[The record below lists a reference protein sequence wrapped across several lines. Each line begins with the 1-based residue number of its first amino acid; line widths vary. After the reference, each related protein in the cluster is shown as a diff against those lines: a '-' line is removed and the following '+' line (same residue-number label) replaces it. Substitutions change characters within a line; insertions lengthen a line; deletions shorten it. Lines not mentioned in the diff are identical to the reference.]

1 METHNYQYD
10 MIAKAIRFLRE
21 HHAKQPSLDA
31 VAEHVFLS
39 KYHFQRLFRQW
50 AGVSPKEFLQVIT
63 VEQAKKALR
72 QGKSTLESA
81 FEAGLSGTG
90 RLHDLFVKL
99 EACTPGEFKARG
111 QGLQISWA
119 VVETPFGQGFIAETE
134 KGICMLAFSD
144 DTGRSLEQLKT
155 EYPQAVFENNL
166 GKNGQRVKH
175 YFTTWE
181 IPKDKI
187 GLDIKGTPFQIQ
199 VWKALLQIPAA
210 QHVAYQDIA
219 RAIKKPKALRAVG
232 TAIGKNPVAYLI
244 PCHRVIN
251 ANGES
256 GKYHWGSSR
265 KVAINGYERIHFEG

>member
-111 QGLQISWA
+111 QGLQINW
-119 VVETPFGQGFIAETE
+119 VQ
-134 KGICMLAFSD
+134 
-144 DTGRSLEQLKT
+144 TG
-155 EYPQAVFENNL
+155 
-166 GKNGQRVKH
+166 
-175 YFTTWE
+175 
-181 IPKDKI
+181 
-187 GLDIKGTPFQIQ
+187 
-199 VWKALLQIPAA
+199 
-210 QHVAYQDIA
+210 
-219 RAIKKPKALRAVG
+219 
-232 TAIGKNPVAYLI
+232 
-244 PCHRVIN
+244 N
-251 ANGES
+251 A
-256 GKYHWGSSR
+256 
-265 KVAINGYERIHFEG
+265 